1 MRPGTAA
8 GLLAV
13 ATGVVVLI
21 AAVGVRS
28 RPAPPGI
35 LKVACLEGSVWQD
48 VSVKREGATYQLARN
63 GVWLA
68 TVPLNACSLL
78 KEELT
83 ERLGQ

>member
-8 GLLAV
+8 GLVAV
-13 ATGVVVLI
+13 ATGVIVLI

-78 KEELT
+78 KEEQT
-83 ERLGQ
+83 EKLDY

>member
-1 MRPGTAA
+1 VRPGIAA

-21 AAVGVRS
+21 AAVGIHS
-28 RPAPPGI
+28 RPASPVI

-48 VSVKREGATYQLARN
+48 VSVKRESATYQLARN

-78 KEELT
+78 REEQT
-83 ERLGQ
+83 ERLGY

>member
-1 MRPGTAA
+1 VKAGTAA

-28 RPAPPGI
+28 RPAPPI

-78 KEELT
+78 KEEQT
-83 ERLGQ
+83 ERLGH